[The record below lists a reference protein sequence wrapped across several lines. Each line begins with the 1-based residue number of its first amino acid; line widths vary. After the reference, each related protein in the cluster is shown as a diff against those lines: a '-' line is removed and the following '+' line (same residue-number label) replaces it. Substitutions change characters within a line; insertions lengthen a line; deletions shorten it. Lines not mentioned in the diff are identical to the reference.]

1 GHTAGCGHHRDHG
14 VIQKIPLSPGSAGQ
28 SGTKLVFVPGCQ
40 QTSHAITVSARQ
52 WKTPGVSSQM

>member
-1 GHTAGCGHHRDHG
+1 ASGGGHHCDHG
-14 VIQKIPLSPGSAGQ
+14 VIQKIPLSPGRAGQ

-52 WKTPGVSSQM
+52 RKTPGVSSLM